1 MKNYHIIG
9 RPFAGSLIVEFLFSE
24 LNINYDISFIDK
36 NDCKTPDFL
45 KKNPLGRIPVLEC
58 KNGNIIFE
66 SLAIIN
72 YITDNYKSLIPEI
85 GDPLRNRYNQ
95 FLSLIA
101 TTVYQSYH
109 RQYHT
114 YQYGIENCYEHIRQ
128 DAKQVN
134 DLIYDYFN
142 KELNPYLC
150 GDILT
155 AVDFYLFMM
164 CLFESDKKLLFNKYP
179 NLDNHFKI
187 INSRNSVLYTLKNQ
201 PRIEQPQD
209 NISWKLH
216 EKKFKKIKY
225 IYDSKN

>member
-9 RPFAGSLIVEFLFSE
+9 RPYAGSLIVEFLFNE

-36 NDCKTPDFL
+36 NECKGHDFL
-45 KKNPLGRIPVLEC
+45 KKNPLGRIPILEC
-58 KNGNIIFE
+58 KDGSVVFE
-66 SLAIIN
+66 SVAIIN
-72 YITDNYKSLIPEI
+72 YLTDNYDLLVPKI

-114 YQYGIENCYEHIRQ
+114 YQYGSENCYKNIRE
-128 DAKQVN
+128 DAKQIN

-142 KELNPYLC
+142 KQLTPYMC
-150 GDILT
+150 GDMLT

-164 CLFESDKKLLFNKYP
+164 CMFESEKQILFNKYP
-179 NLDNHFKI
+179 NISNHFKM
-187 INSRNSVLYTLKNQ
+187 INSRKSVLDTLNNQ
-201 PRIEQPQD
+201 PKIEKSQD
-209 NISWKLH
+209 NISWKLNN
-216 EKKFKKIKY
+216 KRYKKIKY
-225 IYDSKN
+225 IYDTKN